1 MYPLVV
7 KLMAIAA
14 GLVCVSACFGQYIG
28 PQDFDENWEFGGTIG
43 YGIYHNGTVYA
54 PGAEAQAGIRNRFA
68 AGVVIGE
75 DLYEY
80 VSGEIRY
87 LYQDGHPFIRYNGVT
102 TDIQGQS
109 HAITYDLLFH
119 FAKHEK
125 RLRPFVSGGLGLK
138 GYVIAGPAPYPQ
150 PIPTIVTL
158 NATNEWKF
166 VMSPGGGVKYRLL
179 PHMLLRADLRD
190 YITTFPK
197 SQIMPATHNTAR
209 GIFEQFTPMFG
220 LSYVW

>member
-1 MYPLVV
+1 MYPLGVR
-7 KLMAIAA
+7 LMSIAA
-14 GLVCVSACFGQYIG
+14 GLLCASACFGQYLG
-28 PQDFDENWEFGGTIG
+28 GQDFDQNWEFGGTIG
-43 YGIYHNGTVYA
+43 YGIYRGGSIYA
-54 PGAEAQAGIRNRFA
+54 PGAQATASIRNRFT

-75 DLYEY
+75 DLYDY

-87 LYQDGHPFIRYNGVT
+87 LYQDGHPFIRYNGVR

-119 FAKHEK
+119 FAKHDK
-125 RLRPFVSGGLGLK
+125 RLRPYVSGGFGLK
-138 GYVIAGPAPYPQ
+138 GYVIAGPAPNPQ
-150 PIPTIVTL
+150 PIPNIVAL
-158 NATNEWKF
+158 NTTDVWKF
-166 VMSPGGGVKYRLL
+166 AFSPGGGVKYRLL
-179 PHMLLRADLRD
+179 PHMLLRADFRD

-197 SQIMPATHNTAR
+197 SQITPAGSNTAR

>member
-1 MYPLVV
+1 MYPLGVR
-7 KLMAIAA
+7 LMSITA
-14 GLVCVSACFGQYIG
+14 GLLCASASFGQYFG
-28 PQDFDENWEFGGTIG
+28 GQDFDQNWEFGGTIG
-43 YGIYHNGTVYA
+43 YGIYRGGSIYA
-54 PGAEAQAGIRNRFA
+54 PGAQVTASIRNRFT

-87 LYQDGHPFIRYNGVT
+87 LYQDGHPFIRYNGVR

-119 FAKHEK
+119 FAKHDK
-125 RLRPFVSGGLGLK
+125 RLRPFVSGGLGMK

-150 PIPTIVTL
+150 PIPNIVTL

-166 VMSPGGGVKYRLL
+166 VVSPGGGVKYRLR
-179 PHMLLRADLRD
+179 PHMLLRADFRD

-197 SQIMPATHNTAR
+197 SQIMPAAHNTAR